1 MISNFIWLNA
11 IGPTGLLLLGVIP
24 ARLANRVCR
33 PFRNTAQG
41 LALLNVLLSFGWL
54 AAVAAIGPMRSA
66 TLGPHGIG
74 IAIYLDT
81 LSAAMSALVSFVG
94 LIVVRF
100 SRNYL
105 DGDPGQGRFI
115 VRLCLTLASVL
126 LVIVSGNLLQ
136 LAAAWIA
143 TSLGL
148 HTLLIFYADRPAAHL
163 AARKKFVV
171 SRLGDLCLIGAI
183 FAIYSAAGTLDTAA
197 ILDIVRQRQP
207 GGVMPAG
214 FTLAGP
220 LLAAAALLK
229 SAQFPTHGWL
239 LEVME
244 TPTPVSALLHAGI
257 INAGGFLVL
266 RYADL
271 MLLSPAAMD
280 TLTIVGGL
288 TALFGSVVMLT
299 QTSVKVSLAYSTIAQ
314 MGFMLLECGLG
325 AFPTAFL
332 HIVAHALYKA
342 HAFLSSGSVIDIFR
356 TSWSPSPG
364 GALHPLRL
372 AGSILIVGATAV
384 ALGAVLGV
392 TVDAKPGVL
401 VLTFILL
408 LGLVHLIG
416 SGIDRRPNS
425 FVVVRTVALAMLV
438 AAAYFALQGAA
449 DLLLA
454 GSVPPVQPARGPFE
468 YAMAGLTVLSFA
480 ALTLFQNLLPRRA
493 ESAAWAAIYAH
504 IANGLYINTL
514 ANRWITRLWP
524 APPVPN
530 PQPANHPILQ
540 QGVL

>member
-1 MISNFIWLNA
+1 MFSDLIWLSA
-11 IGPTGLLLLGVIP
+11 IGPIGLLLFGLVP
-24 ARLANRVCR
+24 SRFANRAPNLVR
-33 PFRNTAQG
+33 DTAQG
-41 LALLNVLLSFGWL
+41 LALFNLLLSLSCL
-54 AAVAAIGPMRSA
+54 ATVAVAGPMRSA

-74 IAIYLDT
+74 IAIYLDM
-81 LSAAMSALVSFVG
+81 LSAGMSVLVSFVG

-105 DGDPGQGRFI
+105 DGDANQGQFT

-183 FAIYSAAGTLDTAA
+183 AAVYSAAGTLDTAA
-197 ILDIVRQRQP
+197 ILDAARQIQHGGSTPP
-207 GGVMPAG
+207 GFA
-214 FTLAGP
+214 LAGP
-220 LLAAAALLK
+220 LLAIAALLK

-271 MLLSPAAMD
+271 MLLSAQAMD
-280 TLTIVGGL
+280 MLTIIGGL
-288 TALFGSVVMLT
+288 TALFGSVVMLP

-332 HIVAHALYKA
+332 HIVAHSLYKA

-356 TSWSPSPG
+356 ASWSPSPG

-372 AGSILIVGATAV
+372 AGAILIVGAAAA
-384 ALGAVLGV
+384 ALGAILGV
-392 TVDAKPGVL
+392 AIDAKPGML
-401 VLTFILL
+401 VLTFILM

-425 FVVVRTVALAMLV
+425 FVVVRTVTLAVLV
-438 AAAYFALQGAA
+438 AAAYFGLHGGVE
-449 DLLLA
+449 LLLA
-454 GSVPPVQPARGPFE
+454 GSIPPVQPARGPFE
-468 YAMAGLTVLSFA
+468 YAMAGLTILSFA
-480 ALTLFQNLLPRRA
+480 ALTLFQNLLPHRA
-493 ESAAWAAIYAH
+493 DSPAWAAIYAH
-504 IANGLYINTL
+504 IANGLYVNTL
-514 ANRWITRLWP
+514 ANRWITHLWP
-524 APPVPN
+524 APPVPDR
-530 PQPANHPILQ
+530 QPTNHPSLQ